1 MHRRILL
8 GLALASASV
17 IAASMTLSPV
27 EAATPGQK
35 LKVVA
40 TITILGDM
48 VREVGGDRVAVTTL
62 VGPDGDAHVYE
73 PTPSDAKA
81 LSAADVVVVNG
92 LGLEGWMDRLIQA
105 SGYHGPIVVAST
117 GVKARQ
123 MDEDGKTVTDPHAW
137 QDLANG
143 HRYVVNIETALA
155 KADPADARTY
165 EDTAKTYLAAIDAM
179 DRHVRSE
186 IAEVPPERRK
196 VVSSHDAFGYFGAA
210 YGVEFVAAEG
220 ISENA
225 QPSAA
230 GMKKLIDQ
238 IRHEHIKVLFFEN
251 ALSPRLVEQ
260 IGRETDAVVGGTLY
274 ADALSPPDGPAPTY
288 LDMFRH
294 NLPLLKAAMLGK
306 SA

>member
-1 MHRRILL
+1 MRRRSLLLVSAIL
-8 GLALASASV
+8 GSALAIPMASR
-17 IAASMTLSPV
+17 AA
-27 EAATPGQK
+27 ARDK

-48 VREVGGDRVAVTTL
+48 VEQVGGGQVALTTL
-62 VGPDGDAHVYE
+62 VGPDGDAHAFE
-73 PTPSDAKA
+73 PTPADAKA
-81 LSAADVVVVNG
+81 LSAADLVVVNG

-105 SGYHGPIVVAST
+105 SGYHGPILVASQ
-117 GVKARQ
+117 GVKPRQ

-137 QDLANG
+137 QDLENG
-143 HRYVVNIETALA
+143 HRYVVNIEAALA
-155 KADPADARTY
+155 KADPAHAADYQDA
-165 EDTAKTYLAAIDAM
+165 AKTYLAAIDAM
-179 DRHVRSE
+179 DAHVRSE
-186 IAEVPPERRK
+186 FADVPSERRK

-210 YGVEFVAAEG
+210 YGVEFVAPQG
-220 ISENA
+220 ISEDA
-225 QPSAA
+225 DPSAA
-230 GMKKLIDQ
+230 DMRRLIDQ
-238 IRHEHIKVLFFEN
+238 IRREHIKVLFFEN

-260 IGRETDAVVGGTLY
+260 IGRETGAVVGGTLY